1 MKILIT
7 GGTGYLAGR
16 LINFFLKDSQ
26 YDISIISRKSNNL
39 KFNNV
44 NFVKIDWENNNYIYD
59 ACKNIDVIIHLAG
72 MNYNDCKKNL
82 KKAIDVNV
90 KNTTS
95 LLKMAEKCNVKQFIY
110 ISTIHV
116 YGENLS
122 GIVDEN
128 TKLNPVGNYA
138 ITKEMAEKE
147 ILNFSQNSNIKTI
160 ILRLSNAF
168 GAPYNIEADCWSL
181 LFNDLCKQLIQNKK
195 IIIKSNGKQKRN
207 FISINEFCKAVRE
220 LISYFKY
227 QKKNEIFNLGSSW
240 TPSILE
246 VTKLITKLYK
256 IKCKVDNVP
265 IVIEDNKQEKQQHNF
280 EFKSDRIKKVGI
292 NVMPDASEEI
302 EKLINF
308 CKHNFQ

>member
-7 GGTGYLAGR
+7 GGTGYLGGR

-26 YDISIISRKSNNL
+26 NNVSIISRKKNNL
-39 KFNNV
+39 NLNNV
-44 NFVKIDWENNNYIYD
+44 NFQNINWENNNHIYD

-72 MNYNDCKKNL
+72 MNFDDCKKNL
-82 KKAIDVNV
+82 NKAIEVNV
-90 KNTTS
+90 KNTS
-95 LLKMAEKCNVKQFIY
+95 ALLKQAEKCKVKQFIY

-147 ILNFSQNSNIKTI
+147 ILNFSQNSDVKTI

-168 GAPYNIEADCWSL
+168 GAPYNLEANCWSL

-195 IIIKSNGKQKRN
+195 INIKSNGTQKRN
-207 FISINEFCKAVRE
+207 FISINEVCKAIRE
-220 LISYFKY
+220 LISYFKN
-227 QKKNEIFNLGSSW
+227 QEKNEIFNLGSSW
-240 TPSILE
+240 TPSVIEAANL
-246 VTKLITKLYK
+246 VTKLYK
-256 IKCKVDNVP
+256 IKYKVDYVP
-265 IVIEDNKQEKQQHNF
+265 ITIEDNKIEKQENNF
-280 EFKSDRIKKVGI
+280 DYKSDYIKKVGI
-292 NVMPDASEEI
+292 NIMSDPSEEI

-308 CKHNFQ
+308 CKNNFE